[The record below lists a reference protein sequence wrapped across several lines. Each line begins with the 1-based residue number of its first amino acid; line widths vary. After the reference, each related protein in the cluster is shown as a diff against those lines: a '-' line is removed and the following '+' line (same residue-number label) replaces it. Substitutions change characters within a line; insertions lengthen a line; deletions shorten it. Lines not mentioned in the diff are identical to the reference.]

1 MSRRDECNN
10 HDRPPDPSPYPLSE
24 IGYDG
29 VHSGQVSYSNA
40 SASTPSQAEAK
51 SSHSY
56 IDSIDMDPYPSIC
69 QRREISWHPIRRDS
83 SSSSLGHG
91 DQNVHLQ
98 LLDNNMDADK
108 KAPSVRS
115 EPVADVEVGHHE
127 SRPVSPW
134 TKFVSHIW
142 DSDIHLKSP
151 QERALVR
158 KLDFGILICA
168 TLGWWIKYVDQSNL
182 TNACTYLPS
191 TRKCSR
197 HTDYYRCLRHERRP
211 QHPRK

>member
-1 MSRRDECNN
+1 MSRGDECNTY
-10 HDRPPDPSPYPLSE
+10 DRPPNLSPYPLSE

-29 VHSGQVSYSNA
+29 VHSGQVPYSKS
-40 SASTPSQAEAK
+40 SASTTPQPRAT

-56 IDSIDMDPYPSIC
+56 IDSIDMDPYPTTR
-69 QRREISWHPIRRDS
+69 QRRESAWHPIRHS
-83 SSSSLGHG
+83 TSSSSLGHG
-91 DQNVHLQ
+91 DQSVHLP
-98 LLDNNMDADK
+98 LLDNNMNVDK

-115 EPVADVEVGHHE
+115 EPVADVEVGQYE
-127 SRPVSPW
+127 PRPASPW

-142 DSDIHLKSP
+142 DSDTHLKSP

-182 TNACTYLPS
+182 TNACKY
-191 TRKCSR
+191 
-197 HTDYYRCLRHERRP
+197 CL
-211 QHPRK
+211 QNTSQALT